1 MAQMRGN
8 ESGFPVDAA
17 ANRRDGDRRE
27 VLIPATIRCPDGES
41 ISCILRDMSPG
52 GAKLS
57 VSRRHRL
64 PPTFTL
70 SVTGHETRY
79 PVRRVWQRADA
90 AGVVLDLPEV
100 TGS

>member
-1 MAQMRGN
+1 MRGN
-8 ESGFPVDAA
+8 KTGFPVDTA
-17 ANRRDGDRRE
+17 ANRRDGQRRE

-41 ISCILRDMSPG
+41 FSCILRDMSPG

-64 PPTFTL
+64 PQTFTL
-70 SVTGHETRY
+70 SVPGHDTTY

-90 AGVVLDLPEV
+90 AGIVLDLPKAGE
-100 TGS
+100 S